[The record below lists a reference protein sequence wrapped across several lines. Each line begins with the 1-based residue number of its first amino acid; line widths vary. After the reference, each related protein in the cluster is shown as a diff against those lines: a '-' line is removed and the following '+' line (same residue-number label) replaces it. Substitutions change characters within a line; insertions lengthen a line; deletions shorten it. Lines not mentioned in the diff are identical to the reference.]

1 MILLID
7 VGNSRVKWAWKFL
20 EAWRGES
27 ADLDGG
33 DPIGPCECAWQKAG
47 APERVVLSSVL
58 DEGRTSELVGWI
70 EHRWPVV
77 VHRVRAQARQLGVTN
92 GYREPATLG
101 SDRWAA
107 LIGARRV
114 SHDSLCVVDCG
125 SAVTVD
131 ALSSDG
137 THLGGVI
144 FPGVKLLRAALHAGT
159 AGVRASDGRDD
170 SCLGRATAAGVSAG
184 ALYGLCGA
192 IERFVAEQ
200 RRVLGP
206 DARVLLT
213 GGDAPAV
220 ASRLGIETTLA
231 PDLVL
236 RGLEQIAD
244 SLV

>member
-1 MILLID
+1 LILLID
-7 VGNSRVKWAWKFL
+7 VGNSRIKWAWKAP
-20 EAWRGES
+20 EAWRSES

-33 DPIGPCECAWQKAG
+33 DPIGPCERAWQNAE

-58 DEGRTSELVGWI
+58 DEGRTGELVGWI

-77 VHRVRAQARQLGVTN
+77 VHRVRSQARQLGVTN
-92 GYREPATLG
+92 GYRDPATLG

-107 LIGARRV
+107 LIGARSLSR
-114 SHDSLCVVDCG
+114 DSWCVVDCG

-137 THLGGVI
+137 RHLGGVI

-159 AGVRASDGRDD
+159 AGVRGNDGRDD
-170 SCLGRATAAGVSAG
+170 SCLGRATAAGLAAG
-184 ALYGLCGA
+184 VLYGLCGA
-192 IERFVAEQ
+192 IERLVAEQ

-213 GGDAPAV
+213 GGDGPAV

-244 SLV
+244 RLV

>member
-1 MILLID
+1 LILLID
-7 VGNSRVKWAWKFL
+7 VGNSRIKWAWRAPDL
-20 EAWRGES
+20 WHSES

-33 DPIGPCECAWQKAG
+33 DAIGPCARAWQSAG

-58 DEGRTSELVGWI
+58 DEGRTGELVGWI
-70 EHRWPVV
+70 EHRWPVAV
-77 VHRVRAQARQLGVTN
+77 RRVRSQARQLGVIN
-92 GYREPATLG
+92 GYRDPATLG

-107 LIGARRV
+107 LIGARHV
-114 SHDSLCVVDCG
+114 FHCSLCVVDCG

-137 THLGGVI
+137 RHLGGVI
-144 FPGVKLLRAALHAGT
+144 FPGANLLRAALHAGT

-170 SCLGRATAAGVSAG
+170 SCLGRATAAGVAAG
-184 ALYGLCGA
+184 ARYGLCGA

-213 GGDAPAV
+213 GGDAPVV
-220 ASRLGIETTLA
+220 ASCLGIETTLA